1 MIEERKQ
8 DRFQQVLI
16 DQLMVLQQKVN
27 QWWLYTLS
35 DFKQPNKTP
44 HNFLSNSNFIYNFR
58 CTQLYVRKQ
67 TIHQGKEN
75 SDTSSYRTKNYR
87 GSKVLQAKS
96 VSKNKRLLIFFFMW
110 CLNSLQF
117 TATMDGL
124 FKQCYCCFRETHNHY
139 NRGENY
145 SIITIHL

>member
-96 VSKNKRLLIFFFMW
+96 VSKNKRLLIFFLCDALTLCSLQLPWMVY
-110 CLNSLQF
+110 LNSA
-117 TATMDGL
+117 TAVSE
-124 FKQCYCCFRETHNHY
+124 RH
-139 NRGENY
+139 
-145 SIITIHL
+145 ITIIIEGRTIL